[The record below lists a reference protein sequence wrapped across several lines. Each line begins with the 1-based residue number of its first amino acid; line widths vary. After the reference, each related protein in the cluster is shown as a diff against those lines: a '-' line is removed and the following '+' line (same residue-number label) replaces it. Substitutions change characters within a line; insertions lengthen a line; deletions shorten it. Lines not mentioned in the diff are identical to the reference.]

1 VTAAHAAEP
10 RCYGALENYV
20 DLGRFCSQAALRDKH
35 EDITELS
42 RAYKEHY
49 RRAYALIHAAC
60 AALETT
66 PLPNSQSA
74 RQLARDFARST
85 LPQKEGEGR
94 VHRRFLTAFTHRGF
108 IDFSHEGEYFQLE
121 ADKGVD
127 GSEFLL
133 TLSGLAQEAGYV
145 AVLGMDPLTP
155 RRAAVLLLPHMGLA
169 LRAQSREAG
178 LDGAERDIVTAA
190 LAAAQDQLQEAKALH
205 DRLEAVYAPA
215 MDFDAL
221 TQYTHSHIEELTAL
235 L

>member
-1 VTAAHAAEP
+1 MTAAHAAEP

-20 DLGRFCSQAALRDKH
+20 DLGRFCSRAALRDKH
-35 EDITELS
+35 GEITALS

-49 RRAYALIHAAC
+49 RRAYALIHGAC
-60 AALETT
+60 AALETA

-74 RQLARDFARST
+74 LELARDFARST
-85 LPQKEGEGR
+85 LPPKGGR
-94 VHRRFLTAFTHRGF
+94 GRLWRRFFTAFTHRGF
-108 IDFSHEGEYFQLE
+108 IDWSHEGEYFQLE
-121 ADKGVD
+121 TDKGVD
-127 GSEFLL
+127 GSVFLL
-133 TLSGLAQEAGYV
+133 TLSGLAQEAGYE
-145 AVLGMDPLTP
+145 AVLGMDPLMP
-155 RRAAVLLLPHMGLA
+155 RRAAVLLLPHIGLA

-190 LAAAQDQLQEAKALH
+190 LAAAQSQLQEAKGLH
-205 DRLEAVYAPA
+205 DELEAVYAPA